1 MWHLHYEKIND
12 LVSFFLATRESYIVN
27 NDNLVLA
34 KNLAFLLQTKGI
46 TKSELA
52 REMKVTRQTVQVWLK
67 DGTVSRENLIQLS
80 DFFGTSLSSLVGESD
95 NPNAEEVRLIKT
107 EVKELVE
114 AIPSNHVVLLQYL
127 KKMLS

>member
-1 MWHLHYEKIND
+1 MYHLHYEKIND

-52 REMKVTRQTVQVWLK
+52 REMEVTRQTVQVWLK
-67 DGTVSRENLIQLS
+67 DGTVSRENLIKLS
-80 DFFGTSLSSLVGESD
+80 DFFGTSLSSLVGGSN
-95 NPNAEEVRLIKT
+95 NPNAEEVQLIKT

>member
-1 MWHLHYEKIND
+1 MYHLHYEKIND

-52 REMKVTRQTVQVWLK
+52 REMEVTRQTVQVWLK
-67 DGTVSRENLIQLS
+67 DGTVSRENLIKLS
-80 DFFGTSLSSLVGESD
+80 DFFGTSLSSLVGESN
-95 NPNAEEVRLIKT
+95 NPNAEEVQLIKT